1 MKFKIIRKQWDRHN
15 ARVSAAEHDADDDLR
30 DVVRKVALSVK
41 TDWAGQWGP
50 SKHLPALG
58 ASVSFDLAGGGGVYT
73 AEIGPDKGRR
83 QGPLG
88 TLIEDANGA
97 ARNRATHAGNRAG
110 RRGETRFERL
120 VADAGED
127 GIGG

>member
-1 MKFKIIRKQWDRHN
+1 VRFKINTKQWGRHSRR
-15 ARVSAAEHDADDDLR
+15 ASDAEHDADDDLR
-30 DVVRKVALSVK
+30 AVVRKVALTVK
-41 TDWAGQWGP
+41 TDWAGQWAP
-50 SKHLPALG
+50 SVHLPSLG
-58 ASVSFDLAGGGGVYT
+58 ASVSFDVAGGGGVYT
-73 AEIGPDKGRR
+73 AEIGPDKGRS

-110 RRGETRFERL
+110 RRAETRFERM

-127 GIGG
+127 GVGG